1 RFVEGPPG
9 LFGALR
15 GDLFMPTA
23 EERAARGGDGGSSV
37 TIQHIPAGPDGLAR
51 IRIEGDRAELGALN
65 VASGKVASL
74 RFVALAPGTT
84 SLNIEVFRVGGEPVA
99 VAPEAPSQIE
109 RHGVTVHIAP

>member
-1 RFVEGPPG
+1 
-9 LFGALR
+9 
-15 GDLFMPTA
+15 MPTA